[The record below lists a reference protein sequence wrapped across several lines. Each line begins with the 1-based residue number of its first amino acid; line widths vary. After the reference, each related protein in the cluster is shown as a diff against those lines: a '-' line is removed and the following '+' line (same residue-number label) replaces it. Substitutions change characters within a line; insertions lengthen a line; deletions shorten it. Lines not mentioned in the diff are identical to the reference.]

1 MSTDNHILDAL
12 KSRVDDR
19 LPTPLYIQIDQC
31 LRSAIDEG
39 LISDGDSLP
48 SERIVSERLGVSRV
62 TVRKSIERLE
72 KDGFCRKVR
81 GSGTFISTLK
91 SAAEA
96 EKSELPRSFCSL
108 KGFSQD
114 MRQRGVKPS
123 ARMIERCQ
131 SQPTA
136 EEVFSLGLQGESVL
150 RYTRLRFA
158 DNQPVALEVSSI
170 PPEILPSLESVS
182 DSIYAA
188 LEKAGHKPSRA
199 LQRTTACALNA
210 EQAAH
215 LQTEE
220 GAPALYIRRITY
232 NQNNHPIEYTCS
244 YHRADKFDF
253 VAELISE

>member
-1 MSTDNHILDAL
+1 MSTDNRILDVL
-12 KSRVDDR
+12 KSRLNDD

-39 LISDGDSLP
+39 LIADGDSLP
-48 SERIVSERLGVSRV
+48 SERAVAERLGVSRV

-81 GSGTFISTLK
+81 GSGTFISAPKAST
-91 SAAEA
+91 EP
-96 EKSELPRSFCSL
+96 ENSELPRSFCSL
-108 KGFSQD
+108 KGFSED
-114 MRQRGVKPS
+114 MRQRGATPS
-123 ARMIERCQ
+123 ARMIERYAG
-131 SQPTA
+131 QPTA
-136 EEVFSLGLQGESVL
+136 EEVFSLGLQGESVY

-158 DNQPVALEVSSI
+158 DNQPVAIEVSSI
-170 PPEILPSLESVS
+170 PPEVLPSLESVS

-188 LEKAGHKPSRA
+188 LQKAGHKPSRA